1 LIAQAPLGNA
11 AIFAL
16 GGGGALGGGTA
27 VTGSDVDPAMH
38 FGLGAKY
45 AFDEV
50 VGLRLDLRDNL
61 IQKNQASQGTLV
73 HNPEVLL
80 GIAFSVR
87 APRPVPPPP
96 PADADGDGVADDKD
110 ACVNTPGPQPGG
122 CPDTDGDGFFDD
134 KDACVNEKGSS
145 PCGCPPR
152 DADGDKVIDELD
164 RCPNDPGPIEG
175 CPDPDSDRDGV
186 LGAADRCPDKPETK
200 NGFEDAD
207 GCPDELPERVKQFTG
222 VIKGIE
228 FDRGTEKIRP
238 VSASALDGAA
248 SVLAEFNSLR
258 VLITGHTD
266 TDGGRD
272 YNVDLS
278 QRRAESV
285 KAYLVGKGIAED
297 RIETRGAGPDEPIA
311 DNKTAAG
318 KQKNRRIEFK
328 LIDEA
333 KRPDEAKSPEKG
345 QP

>member
-1 LIAQAPLGNA
+1 
-11 AIFAL
+11 
-16 GGGGALGGGTA
+16 
-27 VTGSDVDPAMH
+27 VTGSDVDPEMH

-61 IQKNQASQGTLV
+61 IQKNEASQGTLV

-87 APRPVPPPP
+87 SPRPVPPPP
-96 PADADGDGVADDKD
+96 PADADGDGVPDDKD
-110 ACVNTPGPQPGG
+110 ACINSAGPKPGG

-134 KDACVNEKGSS
+134 KDACIDEKGSA

-164 RCPNDPGPIEG
+164 RCPNDPGPMEG

-186 LGAADRCPDKPETK
+186 LGAADKCPDKPETK
-200 NGFEDAD
+200 NGFEDDD

-238 VSASALDGAA
+238 ISASTLDGAA
-248 SVLAEFNSLR
+248 SVLTEFGALR

-266 TDGGRD
+266 SDGGHD
-272 YNVDLS
+272 FNVDLS
-278 QRRAESV
+278 KRRAESV
-285 KAYLVGKGIAED
+285 KAYLVGKGVAED

-311 DNKTAAG
+311 DNKSAAG

-328 LIDEA
+328 LLETKPTA
-333 KRPDEAKSPEKG
+333 P
-345 QP
+345 